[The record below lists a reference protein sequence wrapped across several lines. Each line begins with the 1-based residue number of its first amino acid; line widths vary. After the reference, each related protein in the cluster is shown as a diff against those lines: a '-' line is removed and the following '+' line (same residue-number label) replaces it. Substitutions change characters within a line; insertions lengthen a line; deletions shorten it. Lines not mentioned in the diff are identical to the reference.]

1 MKIDSINTHYNLIN
15 EEKALKEAMNI
26 QKEFVEQIL
35 NLNNKIV
42 KMDIQE
48 KVDSQKVDT
57 LA

>member
-35 NLNNKIV
+35 HLNNKIV